1 MKKFLTL
8 LVVALLSCLA
18 VGAQGTVTVTQSED
32 IDALVNGKKNT
43 NANKKKQQAQ
53 VQSPVNKLTVPS
65 PVTPRIEPRIEAPTP
80 PPTASTSTNQRTKLV
95 RKKVRRPIIDPVDG
109 TIVKQTVT
117 KRVLKGVRRVRG
129 FRVLAY
135 SGGNTREARKEAERW
150 GQMAKQILQTEP
162 IYVHFYSPRWM
173 CQVGNY
179 VSYEEARKIMR
190 KLKKEGFT
198 HANVI
203 RTMVTIETSK
213 VVGNEPDVMD
223 Y

>member
-1 MKKFLTL
+1 MKKFLAL

-32 IDALVNGKKNT
+32 IDALVNGKKNAK
-43 NANKKKQQAQ
+43 ANKKKPQPQPQGA
-53 VQSPVNKLTVPS
+53 VKKLTVPS
-65 PVTPRIEPRIEAPTP
+65 AVIPRVEPRIEAPTP
-80 PPTASTSTNQRTKLV
+80 SPAPHTASTRTKLV
-95 RKKVRRPIIDPVDG
+95 RKKVRRPLIDPTDG
-109 TIVKQTVT
+109 TTIRQTVT
-117 KRVLKGVRRVRG
+117 KRVAKGVRKVRG

-150 GQMAKQILQTEP
+150 GQKAKQILQTEP

-173 CQVGNY
+173 CQVGNFTN
-179 VSYEEARKIMR
+179 YEQAQKVMR

-198 HANVI
+198 HANII
-203 RTMVTIETSK
+203 RTMVTIETTE
-213 VVGNEPDVMD
+213 VLGDAYGMD